1 MQVKENYTGLKAHAN
16 SGPNHWI
23 LVLLVIKSL
32 QKQMTNRCGGTRG
45 GPWFHAVMRLQ
56 ECERPHMELLC
67 HHQENSIAFCKE
79 IMQQRGISICKLR
92 LIAAEE

>member
-1 MQVKENYTGLKAHAN
+1 
-16 SGPNHWI
+16 
-23 LVLLVIKSL
+23 
-32 QKQMTNRCGGTRG
+32 MTNRCGGTHG

-79 IMQQRGISICKLR
+79 IMQQRGISMCETEADCCGGMNETRDFGGRQAPQRHPGEWGKK
-92 LIAAEE
+92 